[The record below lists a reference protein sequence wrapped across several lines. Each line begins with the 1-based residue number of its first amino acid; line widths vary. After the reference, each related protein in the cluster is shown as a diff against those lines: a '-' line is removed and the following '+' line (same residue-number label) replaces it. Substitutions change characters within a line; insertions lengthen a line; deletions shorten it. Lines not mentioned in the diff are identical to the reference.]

1 MRQSAYIQ
9 TVHDGD
15 VLLGILR
22 DLRTG
27 GGLLTFHYGR
37 QRATMPR
44 ADSHPGDAEV
54 CYTAALIGF
63 SPDLDYRR
71 GAQLGQG
78 RRRFRGAFALVG
90 LV

>member
-1 MRQSAYIQ
+1 
-9 TVHDGD
+9 
-15 VLLGILR
+15 
-22 DLRTG
+22 
-27 GGLLTFHYGR
+27 
-37 QRATMPR
+37 MPR